1 MYNNEYQGMLKLL
14 SLAMSI
20 GNMDD
25 QTYSDFMFMF
35 DEKLMGYS
43 VSLVMEID
51 ELLDRKYTKEEI
63 IEIINNC
70 DFQKNDP
77 ELTNEE
83 VSYLRNEALRLLD
96 IRYRIYMDDKYK
108 EKIKKRLF

>member
-14 SLAMSI
+14 SLIMSI
-20 GNMDD
+20 GNMND
-25 QTYSDFMFMF
+25 QSYNDLMYMY

-51 ELLDRKYTKEEI
+51 ELLDDGYTKKEI

-77 ELTNEE
+77 ELTCEE
-83 VSYLRNEALRLLD
+83 ALYLRKESLRLLD
-96 IRYRIYMDDKYK
+96 IRYKIYLDNKCK
-108 EKIKKRLF
+108 EKIKKRLY